1 VSKKSRLAKPRWMR
15 DFRERMEF
23 FEIMESV
30 FEEGCDCHVCERLR
44 KLAHRWEGLFA
55 IPGMPRKRVASYEE
69 EER

>member
-1 VSKKSRLAKPRWMR
+1 VSKKSRLSKPRWMR

-30 FEEGCDCHVCERLR
+30 FEEGCGCSVCERLR

-55 IPGMPRKRVASYEE
+55 MPGMPRRTPASFEE
-69 EER
+69 EKR